1 MNLTLWTDFLLGWLP
16 FYQQLK
22 TIVINAVILA
32 EVNQSNSGAERK
44 QAALKAIAEAIKEM
58 GIKITIPESW
68 FNLIVST
75 LIDVIVATLNNV
87 YGKDWINKLFK

>member
-44 QAALKAIAEAIKEM
+44 
-58 GIKITIPESW
+58 
-68 FNLIVST
+68 
-75 LIDVIVATLNNV
+75 
-87 YGKDWINKLFK
+87 